1 MNIDPGDRPLFAT
14 SAGMQ
19 PGHDWGK
26 TLPSAVPGSKPSAC
40 SWRPPF
46 LTSIQISW
54 NGRMPGNGPILMSHH
69 HDVIL
74 IADDNDDHVALLL
87 RAFRKGP
94 VLNPIIVVRDGD
106 EAIKYLRGVDRFQN
120 RDEYPLP
127 SLLLLD
133 LRMPN
138 VDGFEVLEWIR
149 HHPFFKALRVVVL
162 TTSEDMHDI
171 TRAYQLGANSF
182 LVKPTDLS
190 GFTTIADVLQGHWL
204 WMSKAPEV
212 TRPAKQAEVET

>member
-1 MNIDPGDRPLFAT
+1 
-14 SAGMQ
+14 
-19 PGHDWGK
+19 
-26 TLPSAVPGSKPSAC
+26 
-40 SWRPPF
+40 
-46 LTSIQISW
+46 
-54 NGRMPGNGPILMSHH
+54 MPGNGPILMSHH

-120 RDEYPLP
+120 REEYPLP

-138 VDGFEVLEWIR
+138 VDGFEVLR
-149 HHPFFKALRVVVL
+149 RMKANPATAPVPVVL
-162 TTSEDMHDI
+162 LTTTDDP
-171 TRAYQLGANSF
+171 RDVARGYALGCGAF
-182 LVKPTDLS
+182 VVKPLRSDSFSDTVRKLGLYLD
-190 GFTTIADVLQGHWL
+190 GVR
-204 WMSKAPEV
+204 V
-212 TRPAKQAEVET
+212 TPVKLAV